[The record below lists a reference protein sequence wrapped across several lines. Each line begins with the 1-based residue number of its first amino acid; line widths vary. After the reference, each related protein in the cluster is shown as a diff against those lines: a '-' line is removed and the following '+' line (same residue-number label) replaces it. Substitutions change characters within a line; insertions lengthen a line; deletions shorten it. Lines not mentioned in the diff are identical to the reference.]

1 VSDGEG
7 FLYRFP
13 DQDFELGFGRPV
25 PLVGETLRAKGRAW
39 KVTQVSRGSEDRAI
53 VNLEPVEDQE
63 RRERGAS

>member
-1 VSDGEG
+1 VSLGKG

-25 PLVGETLRAKGRAW
+25 PLVGETLRAKGRVW
-39 KVTQVSRGSEDRAI
+39 KVTQVSRGSEGRAI

-63 RRERGAS
+63 RLERGTS